1 MIIFSVNDLNHSDH
15 NFANIL
21 KNSLPCSSYNI
32 TDINEI
38 LKTFGIIYYSIKHSD
53 PTCGWPGHM
62 TKPLA

>member
-38 LKTFGIIYYSIKHSD
+38 LKKFGMIDNMFNTIGRNEVYGNLHHK
-53 PTCGWPGHM
+53 
-62 TKPLA
+62 